1 MGFGSEHQR
10 RGNVGRRSFLKG
22 LGLFAAV
29 PAFGRRL
36 TTGTTPASA
45 APAGAAGPV
54 SLPSVPAART
64 AARAPVQ
71 DKPRCVACLRAG
83 RALLLV
89 GPGGGD
95 RRLE

>member
-1 MGFGSEHQR
+1 MSFGSEHQR
-10 RGNVGRRSFLKG
+10 RASVGRRSFLKG

-36 TTGTTPASA
+36 TTGTTPASTT
-45 APAGAAGPV
+45 PAGAAGPA

-71 DKPRCVACLRAG
+71 DKARWEACLRAA
-83 RALLLV
+83 RAMLLV
-89 GPGGGD
+89 GPGG
-95 RRLE
+95 RI